1 MTRFLKVE
9 KVVILAGIPLKE
21 KKVVPANEII
31 IIIQGSENIKKKKK
45 SLFFPFRDNVS
56 NIPLFVYV
64 IS

>member
-31 IIIQGSENIKKKKK
+31 IIIQGSENRKKKKK

>member
-31 IIIQGSENIKKKKK
+31 IIIQGSENRKKKKNLCS
-45 SLFFPFRDNVS
+45 SLSEIMSP
-56 NIPLFVYV
+56 IYLYLYM
-64 IS
+64 